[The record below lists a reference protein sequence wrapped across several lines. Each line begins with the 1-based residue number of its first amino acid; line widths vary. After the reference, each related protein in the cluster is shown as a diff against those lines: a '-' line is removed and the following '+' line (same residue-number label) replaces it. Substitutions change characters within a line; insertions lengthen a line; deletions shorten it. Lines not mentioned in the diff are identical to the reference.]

1 MEEHL
6 QAIRAALAAP
16 TEEARRAGAN
26 ACRTLLQA
34 LESVQPPGG
43 GAEPSL
49 PTPLHVVPT
58 AGAVLLVQEKGTESL
73 LEVAP
78 SPPAAHDTAT
88 VPPSAATQPVG
99 TTSAVPTLPVLPGGV
114 ALASLFGRGA
124 GAIDPTVVAA
134 FVSAVKNL
142 KPEQW
147 VDLLLS
153 KLLTFVGTQGA
164 SSPMAL
170 PPGPPVA
177 PVAAPVAR
185 QPYQVQL
192 VPARPG
198 WVAPSGNRRR

>member
-6 QAIRAALAAP
+6 QSIRAALAAP

-43 GAEPSL
+43 GTEPSL
-49 PTPLHVVPT
+49 PTPLHVVST
-58 AGAVLLVQEKGTESL
+58 ASA
-73 LEVAP
+73 AP
-78 SPPAAHDTAT
+78 SAPEKSSEPLHEALPAPSAPQDTAI
-88 VPPSAATQPVG
+88 VSPSAAQPICPA
-99 TTSAVPTLPVLPGGV
+99 SAVPTLPVLPGGV
-114 ALASLFGRGA
+114 ALGTLFGRGA

-153 KLLTFVGTQGA
+153 KLLTFVGTQEA
-164 SSPMAL
+164 PSPMAL